1 MLADLADRMGQ
12 RAFIGKVSTDQN
24 SPSYYTEETE
34 AALTEAEDFIVSL
47 LSKKVCIVTVIT
59 PRFAI
64 TCSMRLMKGLAVLA
78 DKYDVNI
85 QTHVSENPA
94 ECSFAVQLFPGCD
107 NYTIIYAQAGLLTD
121 KVIEIL

>member
-1 MLADLADRMGQ
+1 MFL
-12 RAFIGKVSTDQN
+12 K
-24 SPSYYTEETE
+24 Y
-34 AALTEAEDFIVSL
+34 AAVQP
-47 LSKKVCIVTVIT
+47 VIT

-107 NYTIIYAQAGLLTD
+107 YCTIIYAQAGLLTD